1 MEAGSTGE
9 VFLLLPWVP
18 LPDTT
23 RVFVDHIAQYLLT
36 TDALCAPEGS
46 GAVDRVLTIVIIV
59 ASEVEVM
66 DGGTEWDWADGL
78 HLLVLNALGVAVPVA
93 VAVPDVVVVVHVA
106 VPDVI
111 VVVVHVAAVLL
122 LSACLSP

>member
-23 RVFVDHIAQYLLT
+23 RVFVDHVAQYLLT

-66 DGGTEWDWADGL
+66 DGGTGWDWVVEWDWADG
-78 HLLVLNALGVAVPVA
+78 HPLLVLNALAVAVPVA

-106 VPDVI
+106 VPFT
-111 VVVVHVAAVLL
+111 H
-122 LSACLSP
+122 S